1 MKSITEILGGAQS
14 LLDISFDLQDC
25 FEEYLTEE
33 NKLFLHILR
42 LLEEVQPPL
51 KRPAAKTGRPAY
63 PDGPFL
69 RASWAMRVFKADS
82 NRAFIARLKTDP
94 NLRLLCG
101 FEKVPDESSFSR
113 RFALFAK
120 LDIQTQTLDALVKKV
135 HEGKIVYHNNR
146 DSTAIEAR
154 EKAVKPD
161 KKPEGKKKRGRPEKG
176 AIRPEKAGN
185 TLKTQI
191 NQTAEAAL
199 EHINKN
205 CAFGCKKNS
214 QGNISFWRGYK
225 LHLDVSDVGF
235 PLTALVTGAN
245 VHDSRLAIPME
256 KMTEQKVQFCYSLMD
271 SAYDAREIDSF
282 IRNRE
287 RVPVIDP
294 NKRKNALRRPLD
306 PAKQERYKI
315 RSTVER
321 ANSYLKDNLLPK
333 NIYMK
338 GHAKVTFVLLSAVV
352 CLAAIRT
359 LQYFPSSLL

>member
-1 MKSITEILGGAQS
+1 MKSIAEILGGAQE
-14 LLDISFDLQDC
+14 LLDISFDLQKC

-42 LLEEVQPPL
+42 VLEEVQPSV
-51 KRPAAKTGRPAY
+51 KKQKANTGRPPY
-63 PDGPFL
+63 PNEPFL
-69 RASWAMRVFKADS
+69 RASWAMRFFKIDS

-94 NLRLLCG
+94 NLRILCG

-113 RFALFAK
+113 RFTLFAK

-135 HEGKIVYHNNR
+135 HEGRIVYHNNR

-161 KKPEGKKKRGRPEKG
+161 KKPKEKKKRGRPKKG
-176 AIRPEKAGN
+176 EIRPKKVEN
-185 TLKTQI
+185 TLETQI

-214 QGNISFWRGYK
+214 QGNVDYWRGYK

-235 PLTALVTGAN
+235 PLTALVSGAN
-245 VHDSRLAIPME
+245 VHDSQLAIPME
-256 KMTEQKVQFCYSLMD
+256 RMTAEKVTFLYSLMD
-271 SAYDAREIDSF
+271 AGYDSKIIDAF
-282 IRNRE
+282 IRSQGRIPIIDINNRCNE
-287 RVPVIDP
+287 
-294 NKRKNALRRPLD
+294 KRPPMDSCK
-306 PAKQERYKI
+306 KERYKI

-338 GHAKVTFVLLSAVV
+338 GHAKITFVLLAAVV

-359 LQYFPSSLL
+359 LQYFPALHL